1 MGPDLEVLNGI
12 PVQERAMFR
21 AFLCVVLLAL
31 AGCAADDA
39 IITAPATHAS
49 GLVTA
54 APPDEGSALAI
65 SANIQGSHVPFG
77 TVIDPVYASGDPAS
91 PGFTTLVGYNR
102 SADAAIWT
110 GHYLAAEAFRYR
122 VTGSA
127 DALANA
133 RRTVDAIAALL
144 DVPGTG
150 VLARFTVPEASP
162 WADGILL
169 GEAQH
174 GIYPGTVD
182 GVTHCWLG
190 NTSRDQYSGVFFGL
204 GVAYDMVG
212 DVQTQARVRSLVTRM
227 LDFLIRNGWNVAMP
241 PRPAANA
248 CPEGSAYDTFS
259 TTFLQRPEQ
268 RLSFLQ
274 VGRHVNPR
282 RFEALYVAERA
293 AHAATVSIPIRTECQ
308 DTHGSYYKFNLD
320 HVNLYNLVRLEE
332 PASPYRALYVEAFE
346 ALRACTGS
354 HQNAHFNMIARGLGT
369 AEPARDAETA
379 ELLGLWLQRPRRDYY
394 TDLSGSYPVCG
405 DRACEPIPVHDRVN
419 TDFLW
424 QRSPF
429 QLSGGKDGTIET
441 AAIDYILPYWMARYY
456 GVVAG

>member
-1 MGPDLEVLNGI
+1 MTRLL
-12 PVQERAMFR
+12 RCA
-21 AFLCVVLLAL
+21 AVVAL
-31 AGCAADDA
+31 AACAVDEP
-39 IITAPATHAS
+39 IPTAPVRAAS
-49 GLVTA
+49 ALVA
-54 APPDEGSALAI
+54 AAPDEGSALAI
-65 SANIQGSHVPFG
+65 SANIQAAHVPFG
-77 TVIDPVYASGDPAS
+77 TVIDPVYGSGDPAS
-91 PGFTTLVGYNR
+91 ADYTTLVGYNR
-102 SADAAIWT
+102 AADAAIWT
-110 GHYLAAEAFRYR
+110 GHYLAAESFRYR

-127 DALANA
+127 DALVNA
-133 RRTVDAIAALL
+133 KGTIDAIAALL

-174 GIYPGTVD
+174 GIYPGVRD
-182 GVTHCWLG
+182 GVPHCWLG

-204 GVAYDMVG
+204 GVAYDMIG
-212 DVQTQARVRSLVTRM
+212 DAGTRARVRSLVTRM

-241 PRPAANA
+241 PQPAPNA
-248 CPEGSAYDTFS
+248 CPTGTAYDAFS

-320 HVNLYNLVRLEE
+320 HVNLYNLLRLEE
-332 PASPYRALYVEAFE
+332 PASPYRAFYVEAFE
-346 ALRACTGS
+346 VLRGCTGS
-354 HQNAHFNMIARGLGT
+354 HQNAHFNMIARGVD
-369 AEPARDAETA
+369 AADPVRDAETV
-379 ELLGLWLQRPRRDYY
+379 ELLGLWLQRPRRDYFK
-394 TDLSGSYPVCG
+394 DLSGTYPVCG
-405 DRACEPIPVHDRVN
+405 DRACDPIPVNDRVN

-429 QLSGGKDGTIET
+429 QLAGGKDGTIET
-441 AAIDYILPYWMARYY
+441 AAIDYILPWWMARYY
-456 GVVAG
+456 GVVGG